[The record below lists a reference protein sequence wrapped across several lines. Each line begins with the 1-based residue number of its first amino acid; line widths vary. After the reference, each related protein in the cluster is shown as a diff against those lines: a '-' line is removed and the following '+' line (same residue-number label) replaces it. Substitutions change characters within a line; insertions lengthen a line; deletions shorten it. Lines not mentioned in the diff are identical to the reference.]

1 MGAMRTLGIL
11 ALLLA
16 VLQMPAEAAPDR
28 TEKRAMS
35 AVQIA
40 DALVSRDPAFYN
52 TGTDELLAADAAT
65 CEDLGEEINRRGVR
79 EAETILAAVGQC
91 QTPNTLIA
99 AFVALESEEREV
111 RNAAVDAMLIVPFS
125 VSAKCGDEFLKGTR
139 RQRLFE
145 ILTTPSE
152 LALRCDAVRLKF
164 DGNVDDDPRIAINL
178 ALLAD
183 RFFGAAGFT
192 GTLRGLAKV
201 MIGSDVAYPNEI
213 GPEPTKLAGEP
224 DPIFNKRYR
233 IWAADNAVRERK
245 MEDFSIA
252 LRRRQSAEM
261 MFKAIWVADLTQFN
275 YVVAAGY
282 RERESA
288 VARIA
293 KRLATM
299 DAQTVQLGERNY
311 RGMRS
316 GDHLMDL
323 WTSDVAEF
331 KAAAYLRM
339 RAMAGEPVALQGK
352 SYIEAVSELNN
363 LSRRQLADLRK
374 NLKTWWT
381 QYRALTE
388 PK

>member
-1 MGAMRTLGIL
+1 MRTLGIL

-16 VLQMPAEAAPDR
+16 ALHTPVQAAPER
-28 TEKRAMS
+28 VEKRAMS
-35 AVQIA
+35 AAQIA

-65 CEDLGEEINRRGVR
+65 CEDLGEEIVRRGVR

-99 AFVALESEEREV
+99 AFVALESDEREV

-125 VSAKCGDEFLKGTR
+125 ISARCGDDFLKGPR
-139 RQRLFE
+139 KQRLFE
-145 ILTTPSE
+145 ILTTPGE
-152 LALRCDAVRLKF
+152 LALRCDATRLRH
-164 DGNVDDDPRIAINL
+164 DGSVDDDPRIAVNL

-183 RFFGAAGFT
+183 RFFGASGFT
-192 GTLRGLAKV
+192 GALRGLSKV
-201 MIGSDVAYPNEI
+201 MIGTDVAYPDEI

-224 DPIFNKRYR
+224 EPIFNRRYR
-233 IWAADNAVRERK
+233 VWAAENAVRERK

-252 LRRRQSAEM
+252 LRRRQAAEM

-282 RERESA
+282 RDREVA
-288 VARIA
+288 VTRIN
-293 KRLATM
+293 KRL
-299 DAQTVQLGERNY
+299 DAMEVQPVQLAERNY
-311 RGMRS
+311 RGVRS
-316 GDHLMDL
+316 GDYLMEL
-323 WTSDVAEF
+323 WASDVAEF

-339 RAMAGEPVALQGK
+339 RAMSGEPLPLHGQG
-352 SYIEAVSELNN
+352 YVEAVGEFNA

-374 NLKTWWT
+374 TLKTWWT
-381 QYRALTE
+381 QYRAQTE
-388 PK
+388 PR